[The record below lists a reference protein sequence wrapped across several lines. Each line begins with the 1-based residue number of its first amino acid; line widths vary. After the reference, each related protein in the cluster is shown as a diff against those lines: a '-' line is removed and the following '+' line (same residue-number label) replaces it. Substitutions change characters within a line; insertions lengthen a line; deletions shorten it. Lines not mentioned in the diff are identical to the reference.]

1 MFHTGVGF
9 ESGAEIKPN
18 IPPHTSL
25 ISLHSKHWIVV
36 TPSKTK
42 LIILYFFNQT
52 PRLLFFFAVCFSA
65 SAIQGK
71 HFISLESQWIA
82 TTAE

>member
-1 MFHTGVGF
+1 MFHTGIGF

-25 ISLHSKHWIVV
+25 ISLYSKHWIVV

-42 LIILYFFNQT
+42 LIILYFFFNQT
-52 PRLLFFFAVCFSA
+52 PRLLFFVHCLF
-65 SAIQGK
+65 
-71 HFISLESQWIA
+71 
-82 TTAE
+82 